1 MLDMSF
7 SQIKDDFSGFR
18 DGVAADVAQAVSGA
32 ADKIRVHTVQAG
44 SLILDLHMMP
54 DVCGAEKS
62 VVQAAADLEAQVND
76 PASLLRA
83 GKYTAHTKR
92 VYYDKEAHQQEN
104 AMEENKLNEVKSRQ
118 ESYSSESSVVWH
130 SSRSSSVSRD
140 HHEHLIYL
148 DRITSKPHL
157 NGEEV
162 VVLEAV
168 SGKKYLVQ
176 VVGTQHFFVV
186 KQRNLV
192 MDRGERWDGLQH
204 KNVRELISM
213 SRSQASS
220 RAADESVL
228 DSSDEDDSDE
238 DLPAKHDVSAEFVRG
253 PAPRLQAEKG
263 TDDRGSKSSEP
274 NMTRGLIPLGTPIV
288 GMDASIRQE
297 IELNSRRLARIESL
311 LGPQEPLLSQAD
323 APIRAYMVSG
333 QQGASLRPSPATPPE
348 PVRPPA
354 AASPAAAATDTPSAS
369 VGATAA
375 ATTTTTSAS
384 AAVSPAADAQK
395 SARQRLIQRSRLMA
409 WPQHGR
415 GQMGPLE
422 TFGEEMPT
430 SSSTVDGTTDEVDTV
445 SARNRLTQRSRS
457 LAQLLLN
464 SLAQQ
469 DRKNLHSAPPLR
481 LKPLPRVREGLV

>member
-1 MLDMSF
+1 
-7 SQIKDDFSGFR
+7 
-18 DGVAADVAQAVSGA
+18 
-32 ADKIRVHTVQAG
+32 
-44 SLILDLHMMP
+44 
-54 DVCGAEKS
+54 
-62 VVQAAADLEAQVND
+62 
-76 PASLLRA
+76 
-83 GKYTAHTKR
+83 
-92 VYYDKEAHQQEN
+92 
-104 AMEENKLNEVKSRQ
+104 
-118 ESYSSESSVVWH
+118 
-130 SSRSSSVSRD
+130 
-140 HHEHLIYL
+140 
-148 DRITSKPHL
+148 
-157 NGEEV
+157 
-162 VVLEAV
+162 
-168 SGKKYLVQ
+168 
-176 VVGTQHFFVV
+176 
-186 KQRNLV
+186 
-192 MDRGERWDGLQH
+192 
-204 KNVRELISM
+204 
-213 SRSQASS
+213 
-220 RAADESVL
+220 
-228 DSSDEDDSDE
+228 
-238 DLPAKHDVSAEFVRG
+238 
-253 PAPRLQAEKG
+253 
-263 TDDRGSKSSEP
+263 
-274 NMTRGLIPLGTPIV
+274 MTRGLIPLGTPIV

-323 APIRAYMVSG
+323 DPIRAYMVSG

-354 AASPAAAATDTPSAS
+354 AASPAAAAPDTPSAS